1 MVDLGCIMREGK
13 ALILAYDQGLE
24 HGPTDFNEKNVD
36 PEYIVKIA
44 RDSGVYSGLVFQAGL
59 AEKYYGEGLPTL
71 LLKLNGRTSFHKND
85 EPVSLQLT
93 SVGEAAELG
102 AGAVGYTV
110 YVGSEFEET
119 MLVELRRII
128 MQAHEKNMPVV
139 AWMYP
144 RGKRVEGRESSVDVL
159 AYAARISLELGA
171 DVCKLPYTGD
181 SESFAWVVKCAGRT
195 KVVVQGGGKKDE
207 EALLN
212 DVRGIMKAGAVGM
225 AIGRN
230 VWQADDPVDL
240 SKKIAE
246 IVYAA

>member
-1 MVDLGCIMREGK
+1 MVDLGKIMRGGK

-24 HGPTDFNEKNVD
+24 HGPADFNEKNVD
-36 PEYIVKIA
+36 PEYVVKIA

-71 LLKLNGRTSFHKND
+71 LLKLNGRTSFHKSD

-93 SVGEAAELG
+93 SVEEAKKLG

-110 YVGSEFEET
+110 YVGSEYEET
-119 MLVELRRII
+119 MMVELRKIVAR
-128 MQAHEKNMPVV
+128 AHDENMPVV

-144 RGKRVEGRESSVDVL
+144 RGKRVEGRENSAEVL

-181 SESFAWVVKCAGRT
+181 PESFSWVVKCAGKT
-195 KVVVQGGGKKDE
+195 KVVVQGGGKKDGA
-207 EALLN
+207 ALLD
-212 DVRGIMKAGAVGM
+212 DVRGIMKAGAIGM

-230 VWQADDPVDL
+230 VWQADDPVGL

-246 IVYAA
+246 IVYAD